1 MQRSKTLNA
10 ETHLLDVCLDRLRQL
25 PGMRVDVLAEKAIAN
40 DPMIDLWLQLSSPM
54 ARVEYACEIK
64 PKVSQPTLG
73 SVLDQLHRLK
83 KQADLRPLLISSYLT
98 SSVSD
103 RLIQEGFEFLDAAG
117 NMYLNSPAAY
127 VLIQGKRPYGVP
139 KVAKS
144 ILTITSL
151 KLIYAL
157 LVHPGLLETNH
168 RDSTYRDLA
177 QIAGISL
184 GSVSSAIQN
193 LYDSGYLQ
201 RQRRGGYQLDD
212 YSKLLSIWE
221 LGYMEKL
228 RPKLFAGTFAMA
240 GHTDFVDISAKLKE
254 KAEKEGYL
262 IGGELGA
269 EIATRYLRPQRAT
282 LHVSGDIRE
291 LIVSLR
297 LKPDAKGE
305 ITLLR
310 QFGQWNQWRE
320 SEQTLASPL
329 LMRAELLVEHDD
341 RLRETATL
349 LLDKYLPGKVADAL

>member
-1 MQRSKTLNA
+1 MNA
-10 ETHLLDVCLDRLRQL
+10 EAQLLEACLERLRQL
-25 PGMRVDVLAEKAIAN
+25 PGMGVDAVFERGVMENQAVDA
-40 DPMIDLWLQLSSPM
+40 WLGLSSPLD
-54 ARVEYACEIK
+54 RIEYACEIK
-64 PKVSQPTLG
+64 QNVTQPMLG
-73 SVLDQLHRLK
+73 SVIHQLQRLGER
-83 KQADLRPLLISSYLT
+83 AGLRPLLIAGYLA
-98 SSVSD
+98 SNVSD
-103 RLIQEGFEFLDAAG
+103 RLIQEGLDFIDAAG

-127 VLIQGKRPYGVP
+127 ILIQGKRPIGMP

-144 ILTITSL
+144 VLTVTSL

-157 LVHPGLLETNH
+157 LLEPGLLEANN
-168 RDSTYRDLA
+168 RDLAYRDLA
-177 QIAGISL
+177 QLAGISL

-193 LYDSGYLQ
+193 LYTSGYLQ
-201 RQRRGGYQLDD
+201 RQRREGYQIDD

-228 RPKLFAGTFAMA
+228 RPKLFAGTFTMA
-240 GHTDFVDISAKLKE
+240 GQADFTDISAKLQE

-269 EIATRYLRPQRAT
+269 AIATRYLRPQQAT
-282 LHVSGDIRE
+282 LHISGGIRE

-297 LKPDAKGE
+297 LKPDPKGE

-310 QFGQWNQWRE
+310 QFGQWNPWRD
-320 SEQTLASPL
+320 SDRPLASPL

-349 LLDKYLPGKVADAL
+349 LLDQYLPGRVSDAFSS